1 MEKTGEN
8 VKKSTFSSIFIQFTH
23 MYVTEKWNYVH
34 ILHAKN
40 GKKSLKKHVKNGK
53 SSNFQKALKSSNQ
66 LQITFWIAEKIA
78 IDCFNPNPKYEKIH
92 NADVWEDEFLTS
104 CMCFLAF
111 LKKWKNMFL
120 LVTFWKRVLWSWKHA
135 QKKL

>member
-1 MEKTGEN
+1 MENAGEN
-8 VKKSTFSSIFIQFTH
+8 VKKSTFSSIFIQFPD
-23 MYVTEKWNYVH
+23 MDVTEKWNYVH

-78 IDCFNPNPKYEKIH
+78 IDCFNPNPKYEK
-92 NADVWEDEFLTS
+92 NS
-104 CMCFLAF
+104 
-111 LKKWKNMFL
+111 
-120 LVTFWKRVLWSWKHA
+120 
-135 QKKL
+135 